1 MSNKVD
7 AELSDEEQNEILQ
20 LITTLKSKMPFLI
33 KLTNDDRKT
42 MIFMDDGRKPFA
54 TKSFDYA
61 KRNADVNPG
70 TEMVAAGGRDLK
82 MFSFL
87 STVESELGQLHE
99 MVHDTRQQV
108 GSEAF
113 EVARFIYMKAK
124 MALNMKVPGMKTIVD
139 DLGKLFK
146 ISSSGNDDNPTTK

>member
-7 AELSDEEQNEILQ
+7 TQLSGEEKNEILQ
-20 LITTLKSKMPFLI
+20 LIVALKSKMPFLI

-54 TKSFDYA
+54 NKSFDYA
-61 KRNADVNPG
+61 NRNADVNPG
-70 TEMVAAGGRDLK
+70 AEMVAAGNRDLD

-87 STVESELGQLHE
+87 SVVESELGQMHE
-99 MVHDTRQQV
+99 MVHDTRQEA

-124 MALNMKVPGMKTIVD
+124 MALAMKVPGMKTIVD

-146 ISSSGNDDNPTTK
+146 TSSSGNGDTPTVR